1 MESARVNNKIYR
13 GREVTRGCGGRL
25 AGGRQL
31 LVEVEGVADDSRG
44 VAEEGMAEESAS
56 MYP

>member
-1 MESARVNNKIYR
+1 MAARD
-13 GREVTRGCGGRL
+13 VTRGRGRRL

-31 LVEVEGVADDSRG
+31 LGEVEGVADDSRG
-44 VAEEGMAEESAS
+44 VAEEGMAKESAS